1 MEILIS
7 SQPMGGW
14 AELKKPRLARAENRE
29 QRPDCSSSSSSSFS
43 CCCCCCWTKE
53 GAVINGQS
61 CSHITQLLSGRMHC
75 PAHRCLVFKQHHTHP
90 HVFSEDP
97 SEEPSSW
104 LRPLTALRLLLS
116 SPLLNQLSCTVHS
129 PLEGDAQC
137 VARNIL

>member
-1 MEILIS
+1 MEMLIS

-29 QRPDCSSSSSSSFS
+29 QPPDCSSSSSFSSS
-43 CCCCCCWTKE
+43 CWTKE

-97 SEEPSSW
+97 SEEPSCW